1 MDHMTHWN
9 AMCRPPDEALKTI
22 KEGRLQGMSDIN
34 PQWRCKAM
42 TEHFG
47 PCGIGWKFRVTKQ
60 WIEEGVKKECPV
72 RCAFVNLELY
82 FKHEGDWSEP
92 VPGTG
97 GSMLVASEKYGPH
110 TSDEAYKM
118 ATTDALSTAMKMV
131 GVAADIYMGMHDGSK
146 YLTPPPDAPEP
157 APVHDEYEAKAN
169 AIIAAYQPQIDADPA
184 LVEYVAACR
193 ADGYFK
199 DCYENLQARF
209 EALTE
214 QTTETT
220 K

>member
-1 MDHMTHWN
+1 MENMTHWN
-9 AMCRPPDEALKTI
+9 ALCRPPNEALKTI

-82 FKHEGDWSEP
+82 FKHEGEWSEP
-92 VPGTG
+92 IPGTG

-146 YLTPPPDAPEP
+146 YLTPPPDAPDPQP
-157 APVHDEYEAKAN
+157 ARDEYKEKALAAIEAHKEMLEANPEVKA
-169 AIIAAYQPQIDADPA
+169 YIDA
-184 LVEYVAACR
+184 CK
-193 ADGYFK
+193 ADGLWTDAYN
-199 DCYENLQARF
+199 YLNQG
-209 EALTE
+209 
-214 QTTETT
+214 
-220 K
+220 